1 MRGKTVEAIEAASVK
16 VDRALKAG
24 AASVTPPETKPW
36 GQTVA
41 YVRDNNGFLVEL
53 CTPLP

>member
-1 MRGKTVEAIEAASVK
+1 LVTPDVNGLY
-16 VDRALKAG
+16 DRALKAG
-24 AASVTPPETKPW
+24 AASVTAPEVKPW

-41 YVRDNNGFLVEL
+41 YVRDSNGFLVEL